1 MYLHARTSIPCTT
14 ASTYLA
20 PLFIYTK
27 EPQLFPVIQ
36 KYVYKINYKQV
47 SPEKNCVLYFSPLKR
62 QLCLA
67 ELGDYEAE
75 KFSSY
80 IEDQSLFPWV
90 SFQLQ

>member
-1 MYLHARTSIPCTT
+1 MHVHQSHV
-14 ASTYLA
+14 
-20 PLFIYTK
+20 
-27 EPQLFPVIQ
+27 PQLQPTLHPYLFTPKNPNFFPVIQ

-47 SPEKNCVLYFSPLKR
+47 SPEKNCVLYFSPLKH